1 MTTEETTGGIEM
13 ETEQKTNTVI
23 GDIEN
28 QNTVTMTQ
36 AAYDAI
42 KEQHDG
48 VVAARDQRIQH
59 LSEALVNTQMRTIDH
74 MVEECVANSMP
85 DIGQEID
92 DYMNSHGNDYIESY
106 FSNNFDTY
114 AEDWADYN
122 FSNALHE
129 HLDYC
134 DITDQVVSNINFYE
148 EFHTSLRG
156 MCEDGKNSVANLVNE
171 LIEQNKIKLP
181 ATEHNKFGP
190 QQQAIYTALDNI
202 RMNIMAILA
211 QMDANPPEVTAN
223 ENNE

>member
-23 GDIEN
+23 GNIEN

-48 VVAARDQRIQH
+48 VVAARDKRIQH
-59 LSEALVNTQMRTIDH
+59 LSDALVAAQMRTIDH

-92 DYMNSHGNDYIESY
+92 DYMNNHANDYIES
-106 FSNNFDTY
+106 
-114 AEDWADYN
+114 WANDYLDGYIENWIDYN
-122 FSNALHE
+122 IE
-129 HLDYC
+129 HHIDYD
-134 DITDQVVSNINFYE
+134 DISDSVLSNINFYE
-148 EFHTSLRG
+148 EFHDALQG
-156 MCEDGKNSVANLVNE
+156 MCDGGKNSVAELVNE

-190 QQQAIYTALDNI
+190 QQQAIYTALDQI
-202 RMNIMAILA
+202 RGGITTILA

>member
-74 MVEECVANSMP
+74 MVDQCVANSMP
-85 DIGQEID
+85 DIGEDIN
-92 DYMNSHGNDYIESY
+92 DYMNSHANDYIESY
-106 FSNNFDTY
+106 FSDNFDTY
-114 AEDWADYN
+114 AEGWADYN
-122 FSNALHE
+122 FSNALDE

-134 DITDQVVSNINFYE
+134 YITDQVVSNIDFYG
-148 EFHTSLRG
+148 EFHNVLQG
-156 MCEDGKNSVANLVNE
+156 MCDNGKNSVAALVNE

-190 QQQAIYTALDNI
+190 QQQAIYTALDQI
-202 RMNIMAILA
+202 RGGITTILA
-211 QMDANPPEVTAN
+211 QMDANPPEVT
-223 ENNE
+223 E